1 MAAALRRVRPPTQA
15 VAWPPHSVGSLCA
28 PAISDGPCFNT
39 AAVANVG
46 NREHF
51 SAMVIGTGIA
61 GLTAAFSLAGAGI
74 KVLLVTKAADPK
86 DCNTFWAQGGIIYQG
101 EDDSPARL
109 VDDILLAGAGLSN
122 REAVAFLAVEGP
134 RVVKKV
140 LLEEMHVPF
149 STTEEGELDLTQEGA
164 HSVSRII
171 HAGDATGRAI
181 ETSLLNRVKAE
192 PNITLATEVTAI
204 DLLTTH
210 HHPADI
216 QVRYRLTNEC
226 VGAYLLDNKTNE
238 VFTVFADYTVL
249 ATGGLGQI
257 YLHTTNTRNS
267 IGDGVVMASRAG
279 ARIMNAEYV
288 QFHPTA
294 LADKKANHFLIS
306 EALRGEGARLRNQKG
321 EYFMEKYA
329 PVQKDLAPR
338 DVVAR
343 AIVEEM
349 TLSKDEYVYLDLAN
363 FYRGHQPIAERF
375 PNISKACAE
384 IGVDIERE
392 PIPVVPAAHYFC
404 GGVLANTSGETTLC
418 RLYAIGETS
427 CTGLHGGNRL
437 ASTSLLEGLTWGYYA
452 ATSIAS
458 RLTAGTTPVE
468 SAGRAP
474 AGGAPAVR
482 LGYSSRPPGIG
493 AIDAQL
499 LSSIPDWTPP
509 GRENRED
516 PALILQDWTT
526 IQHTMWNYVGIVRT
540 YERLKRAVA
549 DMRELGS
556 RLTKYYHESTISK
569 EIIELFHGQQV
580 AAIVSNAAIKN
591 PVSKGAHF
599 RRD

>member
-1 MAAALRRVRPPTQA
+1 MRVVALK
-15 VAWPPHSVGSLCA
+15 H
-28 PAISDGPCFNT
+28 
-39 AAVANVG
+39 
-46 NREHF
+46 REHWPVL
-51 SAMVIGTGIA
+51 VIGTGIA
-61 GLTAAFSLAGAGI
+61 GLTTSLCLATAGI
-74 KVLLVTKAADPK
+74 KVLLVTKSADPK

-101 EDDSPARL
+101 EGDSPAKLIEDVIR
-109 VDDILLAGAGLSN
+109 AGAGLSN
-122 REAVAFLAVEGP
+122 EEAVRFLAVEGP
-134 RVVKKV
+134 RVVREL
-140 LLEEMHVPF
+140 LLEDVQVPF
-149 STTEEGELDLTQEGA
+149 STTDEGELDLTQEGA
-164 HSVSRII
+164 HSLPRII

-181 ETSLLNRVKAE
+181 EVSLLNRVRRE
-192 PNITLATEVTAI
+192 PNVTLATELTAI

-210 HHPADI
+210 HHPADV

-226 VGAYLLDNKTNE
+226 AGAYLLDNRTND
-238 VFTVFADYTVL
+238 VYTVFADFTVL

-294 LADKKANHFLIS
+294 LADKEANHYLIS

-329 PVQKDLAPR
+329 PALKDLAPR

-343 AIVEEM
+343 AIVEEL
-349 TLSKDEYVYLDLAN
+349 TTNKEEFVYLDLAN
-363 FYRGHQPIAERF
+363 YYKGHQPIHERF
-375 PNISKACAE
+375 PNIARACAE
-384 IGVDIERE
+384 IGVDIERD

-404 GGVLANTSGETTLC
+404 GGILANNAGESTLA

-452 ATSIAS
+452 AVSIRS
-458 RLTAGTTPVE
+458 KWE
-468 SAGRAP
+468 STREAGRGTLDP
-474 AGGAPAVR
+474 DLV
-482 LGYSSRPPGIG
+482 
-493 AIDAQL
+493 QT
-499 LSSIPDWTPP
+499 IPDWKPP
-509 GRENRED
+509 GSENMED

-549 DMRELGS
+549 DMRELGN
-556 RLTKYYHESTISK
+556 RLSKYYHESTISK
-569 EIIELFHGQQV
+569 SIVELFHGQQM
-580 AAIVSNAAIKN
+580 AAIVAGAALKN
-591 PVSKGAHF
+591 PVSRGAHF